1 MGAVANVGPAVLLAS
16 NTRHPVGVELQPFD
30 FWVHVRPGGRRDA
43 LEGAH
48 DGVLAVRV
56 VEPPTEGRANHAVC
70 KVLAGAFGVAR
81 LDVKVVGGRTGK
93 RKLIRI
99 YGEPV
104 LLARRLAELLGD
116 PGSESSVAGSTS

>member
-1 MGAVANVGPAVLLAS
+1 
-16 NTRHPVGVELQPFD
+16 VGVEPLPFD

-43 LEGAH
+43 LEGAY

-56 VEPPTEGRANHAVC
+56 VELPTEGRANHAVC

-81 LDVKVVGGRTGK
+81 LDVKVVGGRTAK

-99 YGEPV
+99 YGDPGP
-104 LLARRLAELLGD
+104 LAARLAELLEN
-116 PGSESSVAGSTS
+116 PGADSTVAGSLS